1 MKKTVVLSLIL
12 ICTSIYSQ
20 VNAPEAFSRIKFI
33 YEQKSNFNILN
44 KILYADTLLMKTTF
58 PKLAFIKVENP
69 EDHSKIVAS
78 IDMHNLS
85 NVDKNKLASEL
96 YHNTHTI
103 NGVFDVKKN
112 KTTLT
117 FNRGSS
123 ALSKTFKENF
133 RKSSPPFV
141 FKIFVDYNSKQID
154 TNYPST
160 NYSESFDS
168 QLKKINFINGDN
180 CLGTYTFQT
189 NKGYYTNVVTLNK
202 KYNNKI
208 TSDIIFSNNDFG
220 VSEIVS
226 LFDTTTLISV
236 VYE

>member
-1 MKKTVVLSLIL
+1 M
-12 ICTSIYSQ
+12 
-20 VNAPEAFSRIKFI
+20 
-33 YEQKSNFNILN
+33 N

-78 IDMHNLS
+78 IDMQNLS

-133 RKSSPPFV
+133 RKSSPPFA